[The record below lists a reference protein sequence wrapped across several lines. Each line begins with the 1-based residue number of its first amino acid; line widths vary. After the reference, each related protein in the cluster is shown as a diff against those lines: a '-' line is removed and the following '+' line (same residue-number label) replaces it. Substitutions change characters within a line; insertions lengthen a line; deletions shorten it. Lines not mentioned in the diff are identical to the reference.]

1 MQYPP
6 IVDLHT
12 HSTASDG
19 TYTPAEATELAKKAG
34 LSAIALTDHDT
45 IDGLKEFQEAGN
57 ALGIETIAGIEF
69 AALWD
74 RYHRPEIHIVGL
86 GIDPECPLLL
96 ERMKDIQ
103 KIRDDRNHKM
113 CEKLS
118 SIGLHMTFEELA
130 ANAGGDIITRAH
142 FANVL
147 LQKGYIRKKE
157 DAFSRY
163 ISPGLP
169 GYVERE
175 FLTPALCIETIKKA
189 GGAAVLAHP
198 TLYGL
203 NMEQLEELCRELIP
217 YGLDGIECLYSTYS
231 PQETKAITALAEK
244 LNLLPSGGSDFH
256 GKNKPLIHMGSG
268 KGNLSIPYAFWEEL
282 KKRTK

>member
-12 HSTASDG
+12 HSTCSDG
-19 TYTPAEATELAKKAG
+19 TYSPAALVDLAKKIG

-45 IDGLKEFQEAGN
+45 IEGLKEFHTAGKTF
-57 ALGIETIAGIEF
+57 GIETISGIEF
-69 AALWD
+69 AALWQGC
-74 RYHRPEIHIVGL
+74 HRPEIHIVGL
-86 GIDPECPLLL
+86 GFDPDHPALQERLL
-96 ERMKDIQ
+96 E
-103 KIRDDRNHKM
+103 IRQSRDLRNQKM

-118 SIGLHMTFEELA
+118 AIGLPLTLEEVA
-130 ANAGGDIITRAH
+130 ANAAGNILTRAH

-147 LQKGYIRKKE
+147 LQKGYIRKRE
-157 DAFSRY
+157 DAFLRY

-175 FLTPALCIETIKKA
+175 FLSPALCIRTIKEA

-203 NMEQLEELCRELIP
+203 TLEEIRRLCAELIP
-217 YGLDGIECLYSTYS
+217 YGLDGIECQYSTYS
-231 PQETKAITALAEK
+231 AAETKAITALAEE
-244 LNLLPSGGSDFH
+244 LGLLPSGGSDFH
-256 GKNKPLIHMGSG
+256 GKNKPAIHLGSG
-268 KGNLSIPYAFWEEL
+268 KGNLAIPYDFWENL
-282 KKRTK
+282 CRRK